1 MPLGNIKLREDLSN
15 KGYFSKRTNAGMI
28 IYMKKNV
35 VLEASQLTLS
45 TLEKGVECADN
56 EGQK

>member
-56 EGQK
+56 EG